1 MNFVFFQQPLEN
13 LVFGEASLD
22 FLQAPALLELRVKLT
37 GIYPTLFGLFGDAV
51 IKVLFACCK
60 AFALSNRLDHQ
71 IAPDLTLGHCAEFGC
86 EFVALFRGNLV
97 RFRIVV
103 GKLPNPARRNVEGVG
118 ANDLVYQLLAHFGFD
133 VTLRV
138 FLEVGANGC
147 FQGCE
152 RIEIADFASKRVVE
166 NRSFLTLHVL
176 ESDFHRLGLSALGF
190 VGVGLTPHD
199 RFFLQHQAV
208 TQWTFRL
215 LLVAMI
221 LEMVALRL
229 ERRMPVS
236 LLRVNT
242 AFVIVLA
249 GYLMVMFF
257 GPSPANLIGTE
268 VHAVSQKLIVYTSIG
283 VIFAQ
288 ALLVRTHMARLLPAV
303 IAE

>member
-1 MNFVFFQQPLEN
+1 MLTALLQDARDTPTQEDEHNTMDSTAFTGVSLRGSLAAFLHDKVYRNIFAIIAAVCALFVAFTTLAMALYPGGAGPIRFTHGYLFFVNTFSDLGQIHTQS
-13 LVFGEASLD
+13 GASNYPSMLL
-22 FLQAPALLELRVKLT
+22 FTTAMVTVGLGLGAFFVAFARFFHAHSPALW
-37 GIYPTLFGLFGDAV
+37 
-51 IKVLFACCK
+51 
-60 AFALSNRLDHQ
+60 
-71 IAPDLTLGHCAEFGC
+71 
-86 EFVALFRGNLV
+86 
-97 RFRIVV
+97 
-103 GKLPNPARRNVEGVG
+103 ARRANLSATLVGVV
-118 ANDLVYQLLAHFGFD
+118 A
-133 VTLRV
+133 
-138 FLEVGANGC
+138 
-147 FQGCE
+147 
-152 RIEIADFASKRVVE
+152 
-166 NRSFLTLHVL
+166 
-176 ESDFHRLGLSALGF
+176 ALGF